1 MNYHSFCSNII
12 SNETVKVYHDLEGV
26 KITFKNSVITLCCLG
41 IFGSILNIFTL
52 RSPSLQTVPFMYI
65 RSLALF
71 DLIALSA
78 VLVHFA
84 IKSIKHP
91 SVVNNFYRS
100 HMEDVIINSFFAAGL
115 YCAVM
120 LSIERYSLITN
131 PYKQRLFKPEKNA
144 VLKILSVLLF
154 AFLLHFPIAFQHSIK
169 YDSMGNYIKGNNQ
182 ELLCQEPHW
191 MIFTYYKIGREF
203 IRGGCVIVLIA
214 LNMIIAGKLKI
225 VQRNREDLVKRSSN
239 VGIVLCTNSS
249 FACNNNG
256 SVGEINKKRELSPLI
271 KSFVERKVTTLMF
284 AICLIY
290 ALGNLP
296 QMAVM
301 LLQNEQMETQ
311 YSFHVFRYI
320 ANSMEVLNHCL
331 NFYIF
336 CVASSEFKRAFLNHC
351 LGIREICKKFP
362 LCKSFFKTQ
371 CYLNSTTNIPDIVT
385 TSPDIRIGYIKDDCK
400 LIDESSCQLTIKS
413 DQDNSEGIKNLIV
426 YSKDTNFCT
435 NNHED
440 TL

>member
-1 MNYHSFCSNII
+1 MNYNSFCSNIV
-12 SNETVKVYHDLEGV
+12 SNETVEVQHDLENV
-26 KITFKNSVITLCCLG
+26 KVAFKNIVITLCCLG
-41 IFGSILNIFTL
+41 IFGSILNLLTL

-78 VLVHFA
+78 VLAHFA
-84 IKSIKHP
+84 IKSVAHP
-91 SVVNNFYRS
+91 NAVDCFYRS
-100 HMEDVIINSFFAAGL
+100 HVEDVLINSFFAAGL

-144 VLKILSVLLF
+144 VFKILFVLLL
-154 AFLLHFPIAFQHSIK
+154 AFLLHFPLAWQHSIK
-169 YDSMGNYIKGNNQ
+169 YDSMGNYVKGNNQ

-191 MIFTYYKIGREF
+191 TIFTYYKIGREF
-203 IRGGCVIVLIA
+203 VRGGCVIVLIA

-225 VQRNREDLVKRSSN
+225 VQRNREDLVKRCSN
-239 VGIVLCTNSS
+239 VGLVLCTNSS
-249 FACNNNG
+249 FAVNG
-256 SVGEINKKRELSPLI
+256 SVSEINRKKELSPLI

-296 QMAVM
+296 QMVVM
-301 LLQNEQMETQ
+301 LLQNEQMDTQ
-311 YSFHVFRYI
+311 YSFQLFRYI

-336 CVASSEFKRAFLNHC
+336 CMASSEFKRAFLNHC
-351 LGIREICKKFP
+351 LGIKKLVIQFSFCKY
-362 LCKSFFKTQ
+362 FFKDQ
-371 CYLNSTTNIPDIVT
+371 CYINSTTNIPENVT
-385 TSPDIRIGYIKDDCK
+385 TSPDIRKGYIKEDCK
-400 LIDESSCQLTIKS
+400 LIDASSCQVTIKS
-413 DQDNSEGIKNLIV
+413 EQDNSSDAVKSLIV
-426 YSKDTNFCT
+426 YARNDDISK
-435 NNHED
+435 NNEKCA
-440 TL
+440 L

>member
-12 SNETVKVYHDLEGV
+12 SNESVKVYHDLESV
-26 KITFKNSVITLCCLG
+26 KITFKNSVIALCCLG

-78 VLVHFA
+78 VLVHFV
-84 IKSIKHP
+84 IISIKHP
-91 SVVNNFYRS
+91 NAIINFYRS
-100 HMEDVIINSFFAAGL
+100 HVEDVFINSFFAAGL

-144 VLKILSVLLF
+144 ILKIFSVLLF
-154 AFLLHFPIAFQHSIK
+154 AFLLHLPIAWQHSIK

-225 VQRNREDLVKRSSN
+225 VQRNREDLVKRCSN
-239 VGIVLCTNSS
+239 VGLVICTNSS
-249 FACNNNG
+249 FAING
-256 SVGEINKKRELSPLI
+256 SISEINKKKELSPLI

-284 AICLIY
+284 SICLIY

-311 YSFHVFRYI
+311 YSFQVFRYI

-336 CVASSEFKRAFLNHC
+336 CMASSEFKRAFLNHC
-351 LGIREICKKFP
+351 LGIKELLKKFP
-362 LCKSFFKTQ
+362 LCRSFFKTQ
-371 CYLNSTTNIPDIVT
+371 CYINSTTNIPDIVT
-385 TSPDIRIGYIKDDCK
+385 TSPDIRIGYVKEDCK

-413 DQDNSEGIKNLIV
+413 EQEKNDEVKNIII
-426 YSKDTNFCT
+426 YSKTDHYNK
-435 NNHED
+435 NNQENC
-440 TL
+440 L